1 MPPLPVLWWHD
12 IIDFIHDNL
21 QPWRACNFMILY
33 ATNLFLLYYIF
44 VLFLLPPCPFFVHIY
59 HSFPPHFVLLFYS
72 CSQPYIYCS
81 FLFATFWI
89 CSIKSNNKRKT
100 SWLADNL
107 NLDCSVAS
115 WQGMF
120 KGIYSFFQWILVCDE
135 RFDIDDL
142 LCQHIDR
149 ALVSIV
155 CGQSCAVCHNKS
167 SCMHQNNSLRLQ
179 RIKWVYRN
187 LELVILQLTL
197 Q

>member
-1 MPPLPVLWWHD
+1 MTLSTLSTTIFNHEGLVTLWYSMLQIFSCCTTSLCCFSYHPVHSLYIYTTRFPLTLCCCFTLAPNR
-12 IIDFIHDNL
+12 IFI
-21 QPWRACNFMILY
+21 A
-33 ATNLFLLYYIF
+33 LFCL
-44 VLFLLPPCPFFVHIY
+44 
-59 HSFPPHFVLLFYS
+59 LLFE
-72 CSQPYIYCS
+72 
-81 FLFATFWI
+81 F